1 MSYPFPSDLRQLVKQ
16 GLATNNYQNEDEMLL
31 EAVRLLQ
38 QRDTDFSQFE
48 ENLKTRLERLD
59 RGEAIELEDDQ
70 ALRAFFDDVQARG
83 RQRYEASK
91 SAP

>member
-1 MSYPFPSDLRQLVKQ
+1 MSYPFPPELRQLVEQ
-16 GLATNNYQNEDEMLL
+16 GLATNSYRNEDEMLL
-31 EAVRLLQ
+31 EAIRLLQ
-38 QRDTDFSQFE
+38 QRDTHFRRFE

-70 ALRAFFDDVQARG
+70 ALRAFFDDIQARG